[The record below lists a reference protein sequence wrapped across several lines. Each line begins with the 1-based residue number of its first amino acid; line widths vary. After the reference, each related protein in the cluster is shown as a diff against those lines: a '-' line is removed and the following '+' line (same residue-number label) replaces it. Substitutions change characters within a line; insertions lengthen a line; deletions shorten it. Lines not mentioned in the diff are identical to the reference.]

1 MDWMSLRK
9 RLGGP
14 ASSLGGRRRAERARW
29 LSETFPDLAQMSVL
43 DLGGAVYTW
52 QRAPV
57 RPKHVHVV
65 NMTPGQLDVPEW
77 AEFDLGD
84 ACALP
89 PQIARRRYDLVFS
102 NSVIEHVGGHER
114 RERFAESVHQLSDAH
129 WIQTPYRYF
138 PVEPH
143 WMAPGAQFLPVAGR
157 AQVVRRWPLSYKRG
171 RSADLALR
179 TVLWVELLDR
189 TQLRYYFPDSLI
201 RTETVLGIP
210 KSLIAYRTGRDD
222 DGIARRT
229 P

>member
-1 MDWMSLRK
+1 MDWLSLRK

-14 ASSLGGRRRAERARW
+14 VGSMGGRRRAERARW
-29 LSETFPDLAQMSVL
+29 LTETFPDLAQMSVI
-43 DLGGAVYTW
+43 DLGGSIVTW

-65 NMTPGQLDVPEW
+65 NMQPSRFDMPEW

-89 PQIARRRYDLVFS
+89 PDIAGRRYDLVFS

-114 RERFAESVHQLSDAH
+114 RERFADSVHQLSDAH
-129 WIQTPYRYF
+129 WVQTPYRYC

-157 AQVVRRWPLSYKRG
+157 VQVVRRWPLSFRRG
-171 RSADLALR
+171 QPRETAVRA
-179 TVLWVELLDR
+179 VLGIELLDR
-189 TQLRYYFPDSLI
+189 TQLRYYFPGSLI
-201 RTETVLGIP
+201 RTEWALGLP
-210 KSLIAYRTGRDD
+210 KSLIAYRTGRGDV
-222 DGIARRT
+222 T
-229 P
+229 PSQAP